1 LATSSGAVIQT
12 VDAGFFTAPP
22 KAHPSRVYVVS
33 YRDGHLRSFSGAPSA
48 AERISSKFCYLV
60 DTSEQYASS
69 TCTVTSA
76 VDAYSF
82 SVELTAAWRVTD
94 PEAAVRADLSD
105 GSSLV
110 LGSLQDTVW
119 QIARSFQPDRAASA
133 ESAVRAS
140 LEGAI
145 PLGAGIT
152 VLRAVA
158 RFRADAAVTKA
169 TVSRD
174 TAAHEGTLERERMA
188 LLRDMFDGSE
198 ASALVLHLL
207 RHPGDTGSALTTL
220 KDNREKEQALRLAL
234 QDRDRQHYLAILDR
248 ALDNNLINDA
258 DAQPLR
264 DLLFGQ
270 SAGAG
275 LTGSAAMVPIASK
288 PALSLPPGVTASG
301 TAAALSNGA
310 PGSAQAT
317 GGQAPSSPSPV
328 VQGYVVEDVPV
339 SGPVEDA
346 GPTAPAPA
354 SPASPGAAP
363 GGVRE
368 WKPLKKRGQG
378 GT

>member
-1 LATSSGAVIQT
+1 VSELATASGAVIQT
-12 VDAGFFTAPP
+12 VNAGFFTAPP

-33 YRDGHLRSFSGAPSA
+33 YRDGSLRSFSGAPSVT
-48 AERISSKFCYLV
+48 ERISSKFCYLV

-69 TCTVTSA
+69 TYTVTSA

-82 SVELTAAWRVTD
+82 SVELTAAWRVSD
-94 PEAAVRADLSD
+94 PEAAVRANLSD
-105 GSSLV
+105 GSSTV

-119 QIARSFQPDRAASA
+119 QIARGFQPDRAAAA
-133 ESAVRAS
+133 ENAVRAR
-140 LEGAI
+140 LDATI

-152 VLRAVA
+152 VLRAAA

-169 TVSRD
+169 TVTRD
-174 TAAHEGTLERERMA
+174 NAVQEGTRERERMA

-198 ASALVLHLL
+198 ASALMIHLL
-207 RHPGDTGSALTTL
+207 RHPDDTGTALTTL

-234 QDRDRQHYLAILDR
+234 QDRDRQHYLAMLDR

-270 SAGAG
+270 AAGAG
-275 LTGSAAMVPIASK
+275 LTGSVAMVPIAPK
-288 PALSLPPGVTASG
+288 PALGLPPGVTASG
-301 TAAALSNGA
+301 TAV
-310 PGSAQAT
+310 P
-317 GGQAPSSPSPV
+317 PV
-328 VQGYVVEDVPV
+328 VPGYVVED
-339 SGPVEDA
+339 GPVEDA
-346 GPTAPAPA
+346 DPNAPCPVT
-354 SPASPGAAP
+354 PGSAP